1 MKKHFVLLGMMLI
14 PMLWGMGMNM
24 PVYADEATVPLTY
37 AVSAKITLIDGD
49 ISSVV
54 ELDEC
59 GRISEPAHYLKDG
72 YEFVGWMNVETGKMW
87 NFNDVVN
94 TNMTLKAVYKKLDT
108 ASVPQT
114 SLQRPSEKV
123 NTSVDMDTGCW
134 VRIGVL
140 ALFEM
145 GLVVYLKNYV
155 DGTQPHRKEK

>member
-14 PMLWGMGMNM
+14 PMLWGLNM

-59 GRISEPAHYLKDG
+59 GRINEPAHYLKDG

-94 TNMTLKAVYKKLDT
+94 ANMTLKAVYKKLDT
-108 ASVPQT
+108 ASVPQI
-114 SLQRPSEKV
+114 SSQRPSEKV
-123 NTSVDMDTGCW
+123 NTSVDMDTGRW

-145 GLVVYLKNYV
+145 GLVIYLKNYV
-155 DGTQPHRKEK
+155 DGTQLHRKEK

>member
-14 PMLWGMGMNM
+14 PVLSGISM
-24 PVYADEATVPLTY
+24 PVLAEEATVPVMY

-59 GRISEPAHYLKDG
+59 GRISEPAHYLKDS

-94 TNMTLKAVYKKLDT
+94 TNMTLKAVYRKLET
-108 ASVPQT
+108 ASGSHAPST
-114 SLQRPSEKV
+114 SQSGNV
-123 NTSVDMDTGCW
+123 NTSVDMDTGRW
-134 VRIGVL
+134 VLIGAL

-145 GLVVYLKNYV
+145 GLVIYLKNYA
-155 DGTQPHRKEK
+155 DDAQSPRKEK

>member
-14 PMLWGMGMNM
+14 PMLWGMSM
-24 PVYADEATVPLTY
+24 PVYADEATVPVTY

-94 TNMTLKAVYKKLDT
+94 TNMTLKAVYRKLET
-108 ASVPQT
+108 ASSSQVPST
-114 SLQRPSEKV
+114 SQSGNV
-123 NTSVDMDTGCW
+123 NTSVNADSGRW
-134 VRIGVL
+134 ILIGLL
-140 ALFEM
+140 ALIEM
-145 GLVVYLKNYV
+145 GLVIYLKNYA
-155 DGTQPHRKEK
+155 DGTQPTRKEK

>member
-14 PMLWGMGMNM
+14 PMLWGMSV

-87 NFNDVVN
+87 NFNDVVS
-94 TNMTLKAVYKKLDT
+94 TNMTLKAVYRKLET
-108 ASVPQT
+108 ASSSQAPST
-114 SLQRPSEKV
+114 SQSGDV
-123 NTSVDMDTGCW
+123 NTSVNADSGRW
-134 VRIGVL
+134 ILIGLL
-140 ALFEM
+140 AMIEM
-145 GLVVYLKNYV
+145 GLVIYLKNYV
-155 DGTQPHRKEK
+155 DDAQSPRKEK

>member
-14 PMLWGMGMNM
+14 PVLSGISM
-24 PVYADEATVPLTY
+24 PVLAEEATVPVMY

-94 TNMTLKAVYKKLDT
+94 TNMTLKAVYRKLET
-108 ASVPQT
+108 ASSSQVPST
-114 SLQRPSEKV
+114 SQSDNV
-123 NTSVDMDTGCW
+123 NTSVNADSRRW
-134 VRIGVL
+134 ILIGLL
-140 ALFEM
+140 ALIEM
-145 GLVVYLKNYV
+145 GLVIYLKNYV

>member
-14 PMLWGMGMNM
+14 PVLSGISM
-24 PVYADEATVPLTY
+24 PVLAEEATVPVMY

-87 NFNDVVN
+87 DFNDAVN
-94 TNMTLKAVYKKLDT
+94 TNMTLKAVYRKLDT

-114 SLQRPSEKV
+114 SSQRPSEKV
-123 NTSVDMDTGCW
+123 NTSVGMDTGRW
-134 VRIGVL
+134 VLIGLL

-145 GLVVYLKNYV
+145 GLVIYLKNHV
-155 DGTQPHRKEK
+155 DDTQSPRKEK

>member
-14 PMLWGMGMNM
+14 PVLSGISM
-24 PVYADEATVPLTY
+24 PVLAEETTVPVTY

-87 NFNDVVN
+87 DFNDVVN
-94 TNMTLKAVYKKLDT
+94 TNMTLKAVYRKLET
-108 ASVPQT
+108 ASSSQVPST
-114 SLQRPSEKV
+114 SQSGNV
-123 NTSVDMDTGCW
+123 NTSVDMDTGRW
-134 VRIGVL
+134 VLIGVL
-140 ALFEM
+140 ALLEM
-145 GLVVYLKNYV
+145 GLAIYLKNYA
-155 DGTQPHRKEK
+155 DGTQPTRKEK

>member
-14 PMLWGMGMNM
+14 PVLSGIGM
-24 PVYADEATVPLTY
+24 PVLAEEATVPVMY

-94 TNMTLKAVYKKLDT
+94 TNMTLKAVYRKLET
-108 ASVPQT
+108 ASSSQVPST
-114 SLQRPSEKV
+114 SQSGNV
-123 NTSVDMDTGCW
+123 NTSVNADSGRW
-134 VRIGVL
+134 ILIGLL
-140 ALFEM
+140 ALIEM
-145 GLVVYLKNYV
+145 GLVIYLKNYA
-155 DGTQPHRKEK
+155 DGTQPTRKEK

>member
-14 PMLWGMGMNM
+14 PMLWGMNM

-59 GRISEPAHYLKDG
+59 GRISEPAHYQMDG

-94 TNMTLKAVYKKLDT
+94 ANMTLKAVYRKLES

-114 SLQRPSEKV
+114 PSSSQTANV
-123 NTSVDMDTGCW
+123 NTSVDVDTGRWIMIC
-134 VRIGVL
+134 IL

-145 GLVVYLKNYV
+145 GLVIYLKNYV
-155 DGTQPHRKEK
+155 DDAQPHRKEK

>member
-14 PMLWGMGMNM
+14 PVLSGISM
-24 PVYADEATVPLTY
+24 PVLAEEATVPVMY

-87 NFNDVVN
+87 NFNNVVN
-94 TNMTLKAVYKKLDT
+94 TNMTLKAVYRKLES

-114 SLQRPSEKV
+114 PSSNQTANV
-123 NTSVDMDTGCW
+123 NTSVDVDTGRWIMIC
-134 VRIGVL
+134 IL

-145 GLVVYLKNYV
+145 GLVIYLKKYV

>member
-14 PMLWGMGMNM
+14 PVLSGISM
-24 PVYADEATVPLTY
+24 PVYADEATVPVMY

-94 TNMTLKAVYKKLDT
+94 ANMTLKAVYRKLDT

-114 SLQRPSEKV
+114 SSQRPSEKV
-123 NTSVDMDTGCW
+123 NTSVDVDTGRWIMIC
-134 VRIGVL
+134 IL

-145 GLVVYLKNYV
+145 GLVIYLKNYV
-155 DGTQPHRKEK
+155 DDAQSPRKEK

>member
-14 PMLWGMGMNM
+14 PVLSGISM
-24 PVYADEATVPLTY
+24 PVLADEATVPLTY

-59 GRISEPAHYLKDG
+59 GRIREPAHYLKDG

-94 TNMTLKAVYKKLDT
+94 TNMTLKAVYRKLES

-114 SLQRPSEKV
+114 PSSSQTANV
-123 NTSVDMDTGCW
+123 NTSVDVDTGRWIMIC
-134 VRIGVL
+134 IL

-145 GLVVYLKNYV
+145 GLVIYLKNYV
-155 DGTQPHRKEK
+155 DDAQSSRKEK

>member
-14 PMLWGMGMNM
+14 PVLSGISV
-24 PVYADEATVPLTY
+24 PVLADEATVPLTY

-94 TNMTLKAVYKKLDT
+94 TNMTLKAVYRKLES

-114 SLQRPSEKV
+114 PSSSQTANV
-123 NTSVDMDTGCW
+123 NTSVDVDTGWWIMIC
-134 VRIGVL
+134 IL

-145 GLVVYLKNYV
+145 GLVIYLKNYV

>member
-14 PMLWGMGMNM
+14 PMLWGLNM

-94 TNMTLKAVYKKLDT
+94 SNMTLKAVYRKVES
-108 ASVPQT
+108 ASASQT
-114 SLQRPSEKV
+114 SSSIRSANV
-123 NTSVDMDTGCW
+123 NTSVNMDTERWILVGM
-134 VRIGVL
+134 L
-140 ALFEM
+140 ALVEM
-145 GLVVYLKNYV
+145 GLVIYLKNYV

>member
-14 PMLWGMGMNM
+14 PMLWGMNM

-94 TNMTLKAVYKKLDT
+94 ANMTLKAVYRKLET
-108 ASVPQT
+108 ASSSQVPSMSQ
-114 SLQRPSEKV
+114 SGNV
-123 NTSVDMDTGCW
+123 NTSVNADSERW
-134 VRIGVL
+134 ILIGLL

-145 GLVVYLKNYV
+145 GLVIYLKNYA
-155 DGTQPHRKEK
+155 DDAQSPRKEK

>member
-14 PMLWGMGMNM
+14 PVLSGISM
-24 PVYADEATVPLTY
+24 PVLADEATVPLTY
-37 AVSAKITLIDGD
+37 AVSTKITLIDGD

-87 NFNDVVN
+87 DFNDTVN
-94 TNMTLKAVYKKLDT
+94 TNMTLKAVYRKLET
-108 ASVPQT
+108 ASGSHAPST
-114 SLQRPSEKV
+114 SQSGNV
-123 NTSVDMDTGCW
+123 NTSVDMDTGRWIMIC
-134 VRIGVL
+134 VL

-145 GLVVYLKNYV
+145 GLVICLKNYV
-155 DGTQPHRKEK
+155 DGTQSPRKEK

>member
-14 PMLWGMGMNM
+14 PVLSGISM
-24 PVYADEATVPLTY
+24 PVLADEATVPVTY

-87 NFNDVVN
+87 DFSDVVN
-94 TNMTLKAVYKKLDT
+94 TNMTLKAVYRKLET
-108 ASVPQT
+108 ASSSQVPST
-114 SLQRPSEKV
+114 SQSGNV
-123 NTSVDMDTGCW
+123 NTSVNADSGRW
-134 VRIGVL
+134 ILIGLL
-140 ALFEM
+140 ALIEM
-145 GLVVYLKNYV
+145 GLVIYLKNYA
-155 DGTQPHRKEK
+155 DGTQPTRKEK

>member
-14 PMLWGMGMNM
+14 PVLSGISL
-24 PVYADEATVPLTY
+24 PVYADEATVPVMY

-94 TNMTLKAVYKKLDT
+94 ANMTLKAVYRKLET
-108 ASVPQT
+108 ASSSQVPST
-114 SLQRPSEKV
+114 SQSGNV
-123 NTSVDMDTGCW
+123 NTSVNADSGRW
-134 VRIGVL
+134 ILIGLL
-140 ALFEM
+140 ALIEM
-145 GLVVYLKNYV
+145 GLVIYLKNYA
-155 DGTQPHRKEK
+155 DGTQPTRKEK

>member
-14 PMLWGMGMNM
+14 PVLSGISM
-24 PVYADEATVPLTY
+24 PVLAEEATVPVMY

-59 GRISEPAHYLKDG
+59 GRISEPAHYQMDG

-94 TNMTLKAVYKKLDT
+94 TNMTLKAVYRKLET
-108 ASVPQT
+108 ASGSHAPST
-114 SLQRPSEKV
+114 SQSGNV
-123 NTSVDMDTGCW
+123 NTSVNADSGRW
-134 VRIGVL
+134 ILIGLL

-145 GLVVYLKNYV
+145 GLVIYLKNHV
-155 DGTQPHRKEK
+155 DDAQSPRKEK

>member
-14 PMLWGMGMNM
+14 PVLSGISM
-24 PVYADEATVPLTY
+24 PVLADEATVPVIY

-87 NFNDVVN
+87 DFNDVVN

-114 SLQRPSEKV
+114 PSQRPSEKV
-123 NTSVDMDTGCW
+123 NTSVDMDTGRW
-134 VRIGVL
+134 IRIGVL

-145 GLVVYLKNYV
+145 GLVIYLKNYV

>member
-14 PMLWGMGMNM
+14 PVLSGISM
-24 PVYADEATVPLTY
+24 PVLAEETTVPVTY

-87 NFNDVVN
+87 NFNDVVK
-94 TNMTLKAVYKKLDT
+94 TNMTLKAVYRKIET
-108 ASVPQT
+108 ASSSHAPST
-114 SLQRPSEKV
+114 SQSGNV
-123 NTSVDMDTGCW
+123 NTSVDMDTGRW
-134 VRIGVL
+134 ILIGVL
-140 ALFEM
+140 ALIEM
-145 GLVVYLKNYV
+145 GLVIYLKNHA
-155 DGTQPHRKEK
+155 DEAQPTRKEK

>member
-14 PMLWGMGMNM
+14 PVLSGISM
-24 PVYADEATVPLTY
+24 PVLADEATVPVTY

-94 TNMTLKAVYKKLDT
+94 TNMTLKAVYRKLET
-108 ASVPQT
+108 ASSSQVPST
-114 SLQRPSEKV
+114 SQSGNV
-123 NTSVDMDTGCW
+123 NTSVNADSGRW
-134 VRIGVL
+134 ILIGLL
-140 ALFEM
+140 ALIEM
-145 GLVVYLKNYV
+145 GLVIYLKNYA
-155 DGTQPHRKEK
+155 DGTQPTRKEK

>member
-14 PMLWGMGMNM
+14 PVLSGISM

-59 GRISEPAHYLKDG
+59 GRIREPAHYLKDG

-94 TNMTLKAVYKKLDT
+94 TNMTLKAVYRKLES

-114 SLQRPSEKV
+114 PSTSQSANV
-123 NTSVDMDTGCW
+123 NTSVDVDTGRWIMIC
-134 VRIGVL
+134 IL

-145 GLVVYLKNYV
+145 GLVIYLKNYV
-155 DGTQPHRKEK
+155 DNAQSPRKEK

>member
-14 PMLWGMGMNM
+14 PVLSGISM
-24 PVYADEATVPLTY
+24 PVLAEEATVPVMY

-94 TNMTLKAVYKKLDT
+94 TNMTLKAVYRKLDT
-108 ASVPQT
+108 ASVSQT
-114 SLQRPSEKV
+114 SSQRPSEKV
-123 NTSVDMDTGCW
+123 NTSVDMDTGRW
-134 VRIGVL
+134 VLIGVL

-145 GLVVYLKNYV
+145 GLVIYLKNYV

>member
-1 MKKHFVLLGMMLI
+1 MKKHFVLLGVMLI
-14 PMLWGMGMNM
+14 PVLSGISM
-24 PVYADEATVPLTY
+24 PVLAEETTVPVTY

-87 NFNDVVN
+87 DFNDVIN
-94 TNMTLKAVYKKLDT
+94 TNMTLKAVYRKLES

-114 SLQRPSEKV
+114 PSSNQTANV
-123 NTSVDMDTGCW
+123 NTSVDMDTGRW
-134 VRIGVL
+134 VRIGAL

-145 GLVVYLKNYV
+145 GLVIYLKNYV
-155 DGTQPHRKEK
+155 DDAQSSRKEK

>member
-14 PMLWGMGMNM
+14 PVLSGISM

-94 TNMTLKAVYKKLDT
+94 TNMTLKAVYRKLET
-108 ASVPQT
+108 ASSSQVPST
-114 SLQRPSEKV
+114 SPSGNV
-123 NTSVDMDTGCW
+123 NTSVNADSGRW
-134 VRIGVL
+134 ILIGLL
-140 ALFEM
+140 ALIEM
-145 GLVVYLKNYV
+145 GLVIYLKNYV
-155 DGTQPHRKEK
+155 DDAQPLRKEK

>member
-14 PMLWGMGMNM
+14 PMLWGMNM

-94 TNMTLKAVYKKLDT
+94 TNMTLKAVYRKLET
-108 ASVPQT
+108 ASSSQVPST
-114 SLQRPSEKV
+114 SQSGNV
-123 NTSVDMDTGCW
+123 NTSVNADSGRW
-134 VRIGVL
+134 ILIGLL
-140 ALFEM
+140 ALIEM
-145 GLVVYLKNYV
+145 GLVIYLKNYA
-155 DGTQPHRKEK
+155 DGTQSPRKEK